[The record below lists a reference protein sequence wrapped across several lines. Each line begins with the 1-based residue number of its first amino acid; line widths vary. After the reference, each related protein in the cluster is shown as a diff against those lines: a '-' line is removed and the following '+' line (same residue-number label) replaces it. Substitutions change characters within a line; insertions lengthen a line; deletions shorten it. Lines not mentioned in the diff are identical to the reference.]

1 MKDNNLHFNQEN
13 SAKREVLLLKAVKP
27 HPIIAWI
34 CDYYLV
40 SIFSGALIALVIS
53 IINQTFQYPFI
64 ISVVCNLL
72 DLIASIIYHT
82 VISKK
87 VQWLSPGEIIT
98 GKRLINGEKVWTN
111 QHGHNRWIEFSF
123 TIMTLMVL
131 GNEWDKLSLGYIF
144 TIGEVLIK
152 TLRIS
157 IFSAVL
163 IMLGKGKFFKK
174 KGNKK
179 N

>member
-1 MKDNNLHFNQEN
+1 MKDNSLQLNQDN
-13 SAKREVLLLKAVKP
+13 STKREELLLQKAVKR
-27 HPIIAWI
+27 HPIIAGI

-53 IINQTFQYPFI
+53 IINKTFQYPFI
-64 ISVVCNLL
+64 IAIVCNLL
-72 DLIASIIYHT
+72 ALIFSIIYHA

-98 GKRLINGEKVWTN
+98 GRRLIHSEKVWIN
-111 QHGHNRWIEFSF
+111 QHGHNRWIEFTF
-123 TIMTLMVL
+123 TIMTFILL

-152 TLRIS
+152 TLKIS

-163 IMLGKGKFFKK
+163 IMFGNGKFFKK
-174 KGNKK
+174 KGKK
-179 N
+179 